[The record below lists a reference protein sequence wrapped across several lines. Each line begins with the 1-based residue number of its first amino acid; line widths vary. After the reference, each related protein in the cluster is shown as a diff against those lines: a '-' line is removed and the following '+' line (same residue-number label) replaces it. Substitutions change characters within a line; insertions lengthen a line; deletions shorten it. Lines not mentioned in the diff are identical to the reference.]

1 MRLDGPNLGNVYRFV
16 AIVAAIGFAGCGESC
31 VFGVVNS
38 GMGVAIVGAANTSP
52 PCSLK
57 QTRAAMNVVALKSA
71 VCETCTT
78 DARVEHVFVT
88 VQGMQL
94 HPAVTDDASK
104 DWLEIAPELTDQS
117 RQMDLVGGSLP
128 ERLVENANIPAET
141 YRELRLRF
149 CIDSGSNQESRAN
162 NACGG
167 TLRNCIV
174 MADGRVEPLRWP
186 GDTPELVIPIR
197 ADEGDTFAVLPDSIV
212 DLRLSLEV
220 HQAFTVSSI
229 QRSRLQNV
237 VLGHATAVRRWKS
250 IENHNA
256 GITESAT
263 PD

>member
-1 MRLDGPNLGNVYRFV
+1 MRFDGPNLRNVHWYV
-16 AIVAAIGFAGCGESC
+16 AIVAAIGFAGCGDTC
-31 VFGVVNS
+31 FFGFVNS
-38 GMGVAIVGAANTSP
+38 GTGVVIVGAANTSP

-88 VQGMQL
+88 VQSIQL
-94 HPAVTDDASK
+94 HPAVTNDASK
-104 DWLEIAPELTDQS
+104 DWLEIAPALTNQS
-117 RQMDLVGGSLP
+117 RQMDLVGDSLP

-149 CIDSGSNQESRAN
+149 CIDSSSIQECRAN

-167 TLRNCIV
+167 ILRNCIV
-174 MADGRVEPLRWP
+174 MAGGRVEPLPWP
-186 GDTPELVIPIR
+186 GDTPELIIPIR
-197 ADEGDTFAVLPDSIV
+197 AHEGDTLAVLPDSIV

-220 HQAFTVSSI
+220 QRAFTVSSI

-237 VLGHATAVRRWKS
+237 VVGHVTAVRRWNS
-250 IENHNA
+250 VENDDA
-256 GITESAT
+256 GITGSAN

>member
-1 MRLDGPNLGNVYRFV
+1 MRLDGPNLRNVYRYV
-16 AIVAAIGFAGCGESC
+16 AIVAAIGFAGCGDTC
-31 VFGVVNS
+31 IVGFVNS
-38 GMGVAIVGAANTSP
+38 GMGVVIVGAANTSP

-88 VQGMQL
+88 VQGIQL
-94 HPAVTDDASK
+94 HPAGTDDASK
-104 DWLEIAPELTDQS
+104 DWLEIAPELTNQR
-117 RQMDLVGGSLP
+117 RQMDLVGNSLP

-149 CIDSGSNQESRAN
+149 CSIQESRTN
-162 NACGG
+162 DACGG
-167 TLRNCIV
+167 TLPNCIV

-197 ADEGDTFAVLPDSIV
+197 TDQGDTLAVLPDSIV

-220 HQAFTVSSI
+220 QQAFTVSSI

-237 VLGHATAVRRWKS
+237 VVGHATAVRRWNS
-250 IENHNA
+250 IENDNA
-256 GITESAT
+256 GITESAK

>member
-1 MRLDGPNLGNVYRFV
+1 MRLDGPNLRNIYRYV
-16 AIVAAIGFAGCGESC
+16 AIVAAIGFAGCGDTC
-31 VFGVVNS
+31 IVGVVNS
-38 GMGVAIVGAANTSP
+38 GMGVVIVGAANTSP

-57 QTRAAMNVVALKSA
+57 QTRAAMNVVVLKSA

-88 VQGMQL
+88 VQGIQL

-104 DWLEIAPELTDQS
+104 DWLEIAPELTHQR
-117 RQMDLVGGSLP
+117 RQMDLVGNSLP
-128 ERLVENANIPAET
+128 ERLVENANIPVET

-149 CIDSGSNQESRAN
+149 CIDSGSIREFHAN

-197 ADEGDTFAVLPDSIV
+197 TDEGDALAILPDSIV

-229 QRSRLQNV
+229 QRSSLQNV
-237 VLGHATAVRRWKS
+237 VVGHATAVRRWNS
-250 IENHNA
+250 IENDNA
-256 GITESAT
+256 GITESAK